1 MKFTQTLV
9 YPGSRAQVTA
19 MLKNPEYYKKRW
31 ADFDNNAQVDLSL
44 VDNRI
49 RVSSTVSIS
58 TEYLDQLA
66 NKLNS
71 GLNLKVVEVWD
82 LDQSGWVENGTMSG
96 SMAGV
101 PVKFSTTM
109 AARSEPIPESGTE
122 VTLEGEVTCAIPFFA
137 EGVERAVI
145 KTIQNAFAKETAK
158 ADEFLL

>member
-9 YPGSRAQVTA
+9 YPGSHAQVTA

-31 ADFDNNAQVDLSL
+31 ADFDNNAQVDVSFI
-44 VDNRI
+44 DNRI

-66 NKLNS
+66 TKLNS
-71 GLNLKVVEVWD
+71 GLSLKVVEVWD
-82 LDQSGWVENGTMSG
+82 LNQSGWVENGTMSG

-109 AARSEPIPESGTE
+109 VAKSEPTPQSGTE
-122 VTLEGEVTCAIPFFA
+122 ITREGEVTCAIPFFA
-137 EGVERAVI
+137 EGVERAVV
-145 KTIQNAFAKETAK
+145 KTIENAFAKETTR

>member
-1 MKFTQTLV
+1 MKFTHTLV

-44 VDNRI
+44 IDNRI

-58 TEYLDQLA
+58 TEYLDQLVD
-66 NKLNS
+66 KLNS

-82 LDQSGWVENGTMSG
+82 LDQSGWIENGTMSG

-109 AARSEPIPESGTE
+109 AARSQPTPQSGTE
-122 VTLEGEVTCAIPFFA
+122 VTLEGEATCAFHFFA
-137 EGVERAVI
+137 AGVERAVI
-145 KTIQNAFAKETAK
+145 KTIENAFAKETVK

>member
-58 TEYLDQLA
+58 TEYLDQLVD
-66 NKLNS
+66 KLNS

-82 LDQSGWVENGTMSG
+82 LDQSGWIENGTMSG

-109 AARSEPIPESGTE
+109 AARSQPTPQSGTE
-122 VTLEGEVTCAIPFFA
+122 VTLEGEATCAFHFFA
-137 EGVERAVI
+137 AGVERAVI
-145 KTIQNAFAKETAK
+145 KTIQNAFAKETVK

>member
-1 MKFTQTLV
+1 MKFTHTLV

-58 TEYLDQLA
+58 TEYLDQLVD
-66 NKLNS
+66 KLNS

-82 LDQSGWVENGTMSG
+82 LDQSGWIENGTMSG

-109 AARSEPIPESGTE
+109 AARSQPTPQSGTE
-122 VTLEGEVTCAIPFFA
+122 VTLEGEATCTFHFFA
-137 EGVERAVI
+137 AGVERAVI
-145 KTIQNAFAKETAK
+145 KTMKEFFAEEIAK
-158 ADEFLL
+158 SDEFLL

>member
-1 MKFTQTLV
+1 MKFTHTLV

-58 TEYLDQLA
+58 TEYLDQLVD
-66 NKLNS
+66 KLNS

-82 LDQSGWVENGTMSG
+82 LDQSGWIENGTMSG

-109 AARSEPIPESGTE
+109 AARSQPTPQSGTE
-122 VTLEGEVTCAIPFFA
+122 VTLEGEATCAFHFFA
-137 EGVERAVI
+137 AGVERAVI
-145 KTIQNAFAKETAK
+145 KTIENAFAKETVK

>member
-31 ADFDNNAQVDLSL
+31 ADFDNNAQVDVSFI
-44 VDNRI
+44 DNRI

-66 NKLNS
+66 TKLNT
-71 GLNLKVVEVWD
+71 GLSLKVVEVWD
-82 LDQSGWVENGTMSG
+82 LNQSGWVENGTMSG

-109 AARSEPIPESGTE
+109 VANSEPTPQSGTE
-122 VTLEGEVTCAIPFFA
+122 ITLEGEVTCAIPFFA
-137 EGVERAVI
+137 AGVERAVVT
-145 KTIQNAFAKETAK
+145 TIENAFAKETTR

>member
-1 MKFTQTLV
+1 MKFTQTLA

-31 ADFDNNAQVDLSL
+31 ADLDDHAQVDLSL

-66 NKLNS
+66 NKLNT

-82 LDQSGWVENGTMSG
+82 LNQSGWVENGTMSG

-109 AARSEPIPESGTE
+109 VAKSEPTPQSGTE
-122 VTLEGEVTCAIPFFA
+122 ITLEGEVTCAIPFFA
-137 EGVERAVI
+137 VGVERAVI
-145 KTIQNAFAKETAK
+145 KTIENAFAKETVK

>member
-1 MKFTQTLV
+1 MIFTHTLV

-58 TEYLDQLA
+58 TEYLDQLVD
-66 NKLNS
+66 KLNS

-82 LDQSGWVENGTMSG
+82 LDQSGWIENGTMSG

-109 AARSEPIPESGTE
+109 AARSQPTPQSGTE
-122 VTLEGEVTCAIPFFA
+122 VTLEGEATCAFHFFA
-137 EGVERAVI
+137 VGVERAVI
-145 KTIQNAFAKETAK
+145 KTIENAFAKETVK

>member
-1 MKFTQTLV
+1 MLFTQTLV
-9 YPGSRAQVTA
+9 YPGSHAQVTA

-31 ADFDNNAQVDLSL
+31 ADFDNNAQVDVSFI
-44 VDNRI
+44 DSRI

-66 NKLNS
+66 TKLNS

-82 LDQSGWVENGTMSG
+82 LNQSGWVENGTMSG

-109 AARSEPIPESGTE
+109 VAKSEPDSQSDTE
-122 VTLEGEVTCAIPFFA
+122 ITLEGEVTCAIPFFA
-137 EGVERAVI
+137 TGVERAVV
-145 KTIQNAFAKETAK
+145 KTIESAFAKETTR

>member
-9 YPGSRAQVTA
+9 YPGSHAQVTA

-31 ADFDNNAQVDLSL
+31 ADFDNNAQVDVSFI
-44 VDNRI
+44 DNRI

-66 NKLNS
+66 TKLNS
-71 GLNLKVVEVWD
+71 GLSLKVVEVWD
-82 LDQSGWVENGTMSG
+82 LNQSGWVENGTMSG

-101 PVKFSTTM
+101 PVKVSTTM
-109 AARSEPIPESGTE
+109 VAKSEPTPQSGTE
-122 VTLEGEVTCAIPFFA
+122 ITLEGEVTCAIPFFA
-137 EGVERAVI
+137 VGVERAVV
-145 KTIQNAFAKETAK
+145 KTIENAFAKETTR

>member
-1 MKFTQTLV
+1 MKFTHTLV

-58 TEYLDQLA
+58 TEYLDQLVD
-66 NKLNS
+66 KLNS

-82 LDQSGWVENGTMSG
+82 LDQSGWIENGTMSG

-101 PVKFSTTM
+101 PVQFSTTM
-109 AARSEPIPESGTE
+109 AARSQPTPQSGTE
-122 VTLEGEVTCAIPFFA
+122 VTLEGEATCAFHFFA
-137 EGVERAVI
+137 AGVERAVI
-145 KTIQNAFAKETAK
+145 KTIENAFAKETVK